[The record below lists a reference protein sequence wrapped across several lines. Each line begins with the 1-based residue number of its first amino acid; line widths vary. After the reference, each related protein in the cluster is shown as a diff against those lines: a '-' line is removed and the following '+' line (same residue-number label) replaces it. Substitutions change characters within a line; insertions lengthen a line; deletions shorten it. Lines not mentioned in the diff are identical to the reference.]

1 LLRWAAED
9 LAAVFGITAEPQEML
24 LHRWIDALPQYG
36 PGHGELT
43 AQLRRALPEGLGLAG
58 NYLDG
63 VGVPGCLVAAGRA
76 AAAAV
81 G

>member
-1 LLRWAAED
+1 
-9 LAAVFGITAEPQEML
+9 AEPLEVL

-36 PGHGELT
+36 PGHGELV
-43 AQLRRALPEGLGLAG
+43 AELRAALPDGLGLAG

-76 AAAAV
+76 AVAAA